1 MTNSRFYDLLLHG
14 GTVIDDIRAEIKA
27 VLKEHDGVMSP
38 QALAQMRLLDSAIKE
53 SQRMHP
59 LGLSKS
65 SAHTRPTSS

>member
-1 MTNSRFYDLLLHG
+1 M
-14 GTVIDDIRAEIKA
+14 IEDIRSEIKA
-27 VLKEHDGVMSP
+27 VLKEHDGFMSP

-65 SAHTRPTSS
+65 SVPTCALPPYRQAVVDMANTVP